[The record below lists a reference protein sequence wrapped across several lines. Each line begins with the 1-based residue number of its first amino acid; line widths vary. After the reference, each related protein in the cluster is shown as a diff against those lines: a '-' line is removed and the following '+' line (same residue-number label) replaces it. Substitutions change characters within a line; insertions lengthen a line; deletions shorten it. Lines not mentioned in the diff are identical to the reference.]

1 EIIELG
7 SVPGWWCSICPACR
21 YRPIY
26 AAVRCMKLLHNV
38 NARRSHGAAIATT
51 AWTYQRLVG
60 IMDIVGD

>member
-1 EIIELG
+1 MVFDLPG
-7 SVPGWWCSICPACR
+7 VPVSA
-21 YRPIY
+21 Y